1 MNKEDIKTLLLIL
14 LVCIS
19 IFLTKELW
27 IEIPSDILSAFRS
40 NEGVTSSYIFS
51 DMIIPHKILINFNEN
66 SHTLLYSDEGNNIW
80 PYGKL
85 YLKNTFLE
93 KNFKTSYISNEEYV
107 SYQKHKSINY
117 YFSEAMSTYILAK
130 ALEVKDPNTITEKIP
145 EVNSVYIFLE
155 ADEPFL
161 ILSNDVKHLKITNL
175 SFNIKE
181 LREIIN
187 TIELKGNYTYYYSI
201 RDTLGGDNDLYI
213 PYRMTSNIPTVYVQ
227 NEIKI
232 EDREEIRNIAE
243 RFFNKDIDY
252 LREIV
257 ERNGSTIYIYNQNV
271 LKIYKNGYL
280 EYFSPLEEPVRE
292 RNLYISLNT
301 VANFISSHS
310 GALKGMYLDRIEE
323 VEWDNNLGY
332 KLVFKYRVKGMPL
345 VVGCTDVEPSIE
357 VEVYNKYVRSYKRFV
372 REEVILQNDEKI
384 LNGENMLSAFDIID
398 MNYNLLES
406 RYILDKGIA
415 NKGENHNLNKEVI
428 DGIEDISLAYF
439 DPCQKEGN
447 EKLIG
452 VWSLTIEGRVY
463 AFDVYT
469 GKLIYESNNL

>member
-301 VANFISSHS
+301 IANFISSHS